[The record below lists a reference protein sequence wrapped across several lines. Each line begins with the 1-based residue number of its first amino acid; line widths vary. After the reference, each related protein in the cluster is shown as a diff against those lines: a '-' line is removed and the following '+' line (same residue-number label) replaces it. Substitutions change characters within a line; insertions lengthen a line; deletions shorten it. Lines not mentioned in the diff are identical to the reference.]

1 MSLALQRLV
10 RAQLNN
16 PVFPLTTA
24 FGSATN
30 PYTSVPLY
38 SVLGPLPISLGVAS
52 TESSIVVQTDALDGV
67 VDGGIL
73 NI

>member
-10 RAQLNN
+10 RARQNN
-16 PVFPLTTA
+16 MDFPLA
-24 FGSATN
+24 PPFGATGAPFMN
-30 PYTSVPLY
+30 IPLY
-38 SVLGPLPISLGVAS
+38 SVLGPLPISLGVAA
-52 TESSIVVQTDALDGV
+52 TDSSVVVQTDALSGI